1 MDQGKE
7 HVRCLTEIK
16 HSMQEV
22 DHRMTSPTKKVF
34 GQSLSLEHA
43 HAKEGSGGGKN
54 NVMMN
59 VNVIIAMLS
68 FLAETAMIVLRLFV
82 LGKSASLL
90 AALFCC

>member
-1 MDQGKE
+1 MLMLKRE
-7 HVRCLTEIK
+7 A
-16 HSMQEV
+16 V
-22 DHRMTSPTKKVF
+22 DV
-34 GQSLSLEHA
+34 A
-43 HAKEGSGGGKN
+43 GKN

-82 LGKSASLL
+82 LEKSASLL